1 MPAMQVHKVSTV
13 TCNSGTGFPST
24 LPSSAYPMAGKSNN
38 ASPMTVMIRSR
49 LGMD

>member
-24 LPSSAYPMAGKSNN
+24 LPSSAYPMAGKSNSAN
-38 ASPMTVMIRSR
+38 PGRWKMRSR
-49 LGMD
+49 LSMN